1 MIHLPDFSE
10 QSVRSLKKLSDS
22 AWTDCQLWSVE
33 DLTLFQHLGIG
44 VSVSQG
50 EYGGSSP
57 DILIDDIIEDD
68 PAQSSQPAKRK
79 NLKVGTT
86 ERRDLA
92 VSAVYKDK
100 DNVNNPPEAG
110 YPLYED
116 EIKMKKS
123 VLGSEVEEESVINKI
138 VSFIQRNDSSREQ
151 VEHNSVR
158 RKSFPQTKKIVE
170 GDEKETDPVTIFR
183 EVSIT
188 NPEPI
193 ESDEDDDDE
202 DLIQRTLILQQ
213 DFSDDD
219 ESDEDSLDYTELH
232 RARDMLRK
240 ELGLSDD
247 EED

>member
-22 AWTDCQLWSVE
+22 AWTDGQLWSVE

-86 ERRDLA
+86 ERRDHA

-232 RARDMLRK
+232 RARDILRK